1 MSPYKI
7 IKVIYLQYTMAQSE
21 YSHPSKELGAGQEKS
36 GQTPDSVVPCS
47 TCGTHDGIIW
57 ALPLA
62 LGNRT
67 PVVLS
72 TEANTAFL
80 RLPFLGCLSL
90 WRLLLSSAMSPALG
104 IFSILGSPLKLRPS
118 RHLSGNLTLPR
129 IAWFRWFSET
139 PVHAFMTLS
148 WDDTKFC
155 WQLKM
160 EPALLG

>member
-1 MSPYKI
+1 
-7 IKVIYLQYTMAQSE
+7 MAQSE

-47 TCGTHDGIIW
+47 TCGAHDGIIW

-72 TEANTAFL
+72 LKANTAFF
-80 RLPFLGCLSL
+80 RLPFFVKAVAFLSYV
-90 WRLLLSSAMSPALG
+90 PALG

-129 IAWFRWFSET
+129 IA
-139 PVHAFMTLS
+139 
-148 WDDTKFC
+148 
-155 WQLKM
+155 
-160 EPALLG
+160 

>member
-1 MSPYKI
+1 MFLPEFKVHFAYFSKSPQILTVATFTSSKSKLLTMSPYKI

-47 TCGTHDGIIW
+47 TCGAHDGIIW

-72 TEANTAFL
+72 PEASTAFF
-80 RLPFLGCLSL
+80 RLPFFVKAAAFLSYVPRSPHL
-90 WRLLLSSAMSPALG
+90 QYPRVSA
-104 IFSILGSPLKLRPS
+104 
-118 RHLSGNLTLPR
+118 
-129 IAWFRWFSET
+129 ET
-139 PVHAFMTLS
+139 
-148 WDDTKFC
+148 
-155 WQLKM
+155 
-160 EPALLG
+160 